1 MARRSAEPTPLDLIR
16 KQIRAVG
23 LRATAARISVMRKL
37 IAATSPLS
45 HAQVADLLASESF
58 DRATIYRNLVEL
70 TDAGILA
77 RIELGD
83 HVWRFEMR
91 RSTGEV
97 SGEHPHFVCVDCG
110 EVSCLPSGSV
120 SIKHAPATKKSV
132 IREVTEVLL
141 KGRCGHCA

>member
-1 MARRSAEPTPLDLIR
+1 
-16 KQIRAVG
+16 IRAAG
-23 LRATAARISVMRKL
+23 LRSTRARLSVMQEL
-37 IAATSPLS
+37 IAATNPLS
-45 HAQVADLLASESF
+45 HADVAKRLASKGY

-70 TDAGILA
+70 TDAGIVS

-83 HVWRFEMR
+83 HVWRFELR
-91 RSTGEV
+91 RPEADA

-110 EVSCLPSGSV
+110 EVSCLPNDSV
-120 SIKHAPATKKSV
+120 SIKRSSGAKADV